1 MEHMLPREKVKLDA
15 TASTIFAPQ
24 LVGLVTTLNA
34 RGKPNVATFAW
45 ATSTSHEPELIG
57 ISASHLRYSHRYL
70 KSEFVL
76 NLPTEDLLKDV
87 WLVGTVSGRNVNKF
101 AVSGLTPLQSLVV
114 KPPRIQECPTHIE
127 CKTLYTFETGDHTIF
142 VGKVVAKSG
151 DKDAVVDGALNQRI
165 SPVFH
170 LGGTKFM
177 VGDRRIDVRDL

>member
-1 MEHMLPREKVKLDA
+1 MQPCEKVKLDA

-24 LVGLVTTLNA
+24 LVGLVTTVNA

-45 ATSTSHEPELIG
+45 ATSTSHDPELIA
-57 ISASHLRYSHRYL
+57 ISVSRLRYSYRFL
-70 KSEFVL
+70 KNEFVL
-76 NLPTEDLLKDV
+76 NLPTEDLLKEI
-87 WLVGTVSGRNVNKF
+87 WLVGTISGREVNKF

-142 VGKVVAKSG
+142 IGKAVAKSG
-151 DKDAVVDGALNQRI
+151 DKDAVTDGTLNARI
-165 SPVFH
+165 RPVFH

-177 VGDRRIDVRDL
+177 VGDRRVDVRDL